1 MRESHEE
8 TRRKVIASEAKQS
21 AVFLFASTKTRESK
35 QAAAPPY
42 CDSKFPAIR
51 ITGARSDGSVICHC
65 ERSEAICSFSF
76 CFYPRQENQGRLPRP
91 LVVIQKLLPSA
102 SCSLF
107 PVILNEVTH
116 SVLRKDLAVSFQR
129 LFFPKLRFF
138 AKEAQNDSVFVEQI
152 PSPPLIPPLQQSW
165 TQAVK
170 RGSWLHCPLSRFQL
184 STRQHTFY

>member
-1 MRESHEE
+1 VRESHEE

-76 CFYPRQENQGRLPRP
+76 CFYPRQENKGKRSTALATPSLEGGRGVRELQKGCMGA
-91 LVVIQKLLPSA
+91 VIASEAKQSA
-102 SCSLF
+102 VYLF
-107 PVILNEVTH
+107 
-116 SVLRKDLAVSFQR
+116 A
-129 LFFPKLRFF
+129 
-138 AKEAQNDSVFVEQI
+138 
-152 PSPPLIPPLQQSW
+152 
-165 TQAVK
+165 
-170 RGSWLHCPLSRFQL
+170 
-184 STRQHTFY
+184 STKTRE